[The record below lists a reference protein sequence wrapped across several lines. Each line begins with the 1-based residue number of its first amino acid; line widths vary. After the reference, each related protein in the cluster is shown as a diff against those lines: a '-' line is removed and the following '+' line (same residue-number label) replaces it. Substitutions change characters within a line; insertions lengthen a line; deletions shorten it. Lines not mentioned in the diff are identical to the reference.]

1 MKTIDELIR
10 KFSAIKFL
18 AFDFDGVFTDNL
30 VYTSESGEESV
41 ACWRSDGLGLSQVK
55 NIGIPVWVIST
66 EKNPVVSKRCQ
77 KLGIECKQNCDDKF
91 SVLSKLLDQYQCDIE
106 DAIFV
111 GNDINDSECLKKV
124 GLPIIVAD
132 SHPDIH
138 HLAHYKT
145 EKGGG
150 KGAVREV
157 CDLIMKYHK
166 SANK

>member
-1 MKTIDELIR
+1 M
-10 KFSAIKFL
+10 
-18 AFDFDGVFTDNL
+18 
-30 VYTSESGEESV
+30 
-41 ACWRSDGLGLSQVK
+41 WGL
-55 NIGIPVWVIST
+55 P
-66 EKNPVVSKRCQ
+66 RCQ